1 MRTRTRQ
8 DLANAIYERVG
19 LSRAESSEMVE
30 LTLKLVADELV
41 RGNSVKLSTFGTF
54 SVIEKR
60 ERMGRNPK
68 SGVPAKITAR
78 RILTFR
84 PSRQLKKYV
93 AARDVTET
101 R

>member
-8 DLANAIYERVG
+8 DLANAIYQRVG

-41 RGNSVKLSTFGTF
+41 KGKSVKLSTFGTL

-68 SGVPAKITAR
+68 SGEPAKITAR

-84 PSRQLKKYV
+84 PSRQLKKFV
-93 AARDVTET
+93 AASPVLET
-101 R
+101 H

>member
-41 RGNSVKLSTFGTF
+41 KGNPVKLSTFGTF

-84 PSRQLKKYV
+84 SVQAIEEIGRG
-93 AARDVTET
+93 ET
-101 R
+101 RR

>member
-8 DLANAIYERVG
+8 DLTNAVYERVG
-19 LSRAESSEMVE
+19 LTRADSSEMVE

-41 RGNSVKLSTFGTF
+41 KGNSVKLSTFGTL
-54 SVIEKR
+54 SVIKKR

-78 RILTFR
+78 RILTFK
-84 PSRQLKKYV
+84 PSRQLKKLV
-93 AARDVTET
+93 AERSVTET

>member
-8 DLANAIYERVG
+8 DLTNAIYEKVG

-30 LTLKLVADELV
+30 LTLKLIADELV
-41 RGNSVKLSTFGTF
+41 KGNPVKLSTFGTF
-54 SVIEKR
+54 SIIEKR

-68 SGVPAKITAR
+68 SGEPAKITAR

-84 PSRQLKKYV
+84 SSRQLKKLV
-93 AARDVTET
+93 AARPVVET
-101 R
+101 H

>member
-78 RILTFR
+78 RILTFK
-84 PSRQLKKYV
+84 PSRQLKKFV
-93 AARDVTET
+93 AARAVTET

>member
-19 LSRAESSEMVE
+19 LSRADSSEMVE
-30 LTLKLVADELV
+30 LTLQLVADELV
-41 RGNSVKLSTFGTF
+41 KGNSVKLSSFGTL
-54 SVIEKR
+54 SVINKR

-78 RILTFR
+78 RILTFK
-84 PSRQLKKYV
+84 PSRQLKKLV
-93 AARDVTET
+93 AARAVIET
-101 R
+101 Q

>member
-41 RGNSVKLSTFGTF
+41 RGNSVKLSTFGTL
-54 SVIEKR
+54 SVIKKR

-84 PSRQLKKYV
+84 PSRQLKKSV
-93 AARDVTET
+93 AARPVVET
-101 R
+101 H